1 MSKLEEFKDF
11 VRQNPNLIKYIQNN
25 EMTWQKFYEMYD
37 IYGNSDEVWNE
48 YLTIPSKSKASLT
61 DLLSFFKGVDLDSVQ
76 EGVENIQRVVEML
89 GDISHTSTKPEYKP
103 RPLYKHF
110 DD

>member
-1 MSKLEEFKDF
+1 MSKLEDFKEF

-25 EMTWQKFYEMYD
+25 EMTWQKFYEIYD
-37 IYGNSDEVWNE
+37 IYGPDDNVWNN
-48 YLTIPSKSKASLT
+48 YLSKESKSNIG
-61 DLLSFFKGVDLDSVQ
+61 DLFKYFKNVDLDSIQ
-76 EGVENIQRVVEML
+76 EGVTNIQRVVEML
-89 GDISHTSTKPEYKP
+89 GELSVANTAKTEYKP

>member
-1 MSKLEEFKDF
+1 MSKIEEFKDF
-11 VRQNPNLIKYIQNN
+11 VRKNPNLIKYIQNN

-37 IYGNSDEVWNE
+37 IYGSDNDIWND
-48 YLTIPSKSKASLT
+48 YLESSKSKTSLT
-61 DLLSFFKGVDLDSVQ
+61 DLLNFFKGVDLDSVQ
-76 EGVENIQRVVEML
+76 EGVSNIQRVVEML
-89 GDISHTSTKPEYKP
+89 GDISLTSTKPEYKP